1 MPRKRSV
8 DPANAASRTG
18 SALAVAKRKS
28 ARKPAAAP
36 AAADPVPETLA
47 ALSAAAGFTVGER
60 EEIERLAYSYWEER
74 GCPGDSPDEDW
85 FRAEAE
91 VRSRRTE

>member
-8 DPANAASRTG
+8 ETATQSASGSVAAAS
-18 SALAVAKRKS
+18 KRRG

-47 ALSAAAGFTVGER
+47 TLSAAAGFTIGEQ

-91 VRSRRTE
+91 VRSRRTQ

>member
-8 DPANAASRTG
+8 EPATQSASGSVAAAS
-18 SALAVAKRKS
+18 KRRG

-36 AAADPVPETLA
+36 ATADPVPETLA
-47 ALSAAAGFTVGER
+47 TLSAAAGFTIGEQ

-91 VRSRRTE
+91 VRSRRAQ

>member
-8 DPANAASRTG
+8 DPASAVSQTGAAVAVSKRSRT
-18 SALAVAKRKS
+18 
-28 ARKPAAAP
+28 RKPVAAP

-47 ALSAAAGFTVGER
+47 ALSAAAGFTSGEQ

-91 VRSRRTE
+91 VRSRRAQ